1 MRKLVIPMLFLL
13 LVGLNSC
20 KKEINSIGLDLRDDL
35 LGTEF
40 VDTTTLRAYSLLE
53 DSLNTTYTNTL
64 LGELHD
70 PIFGQTE
77 AAIYMQLALEKTIA
91 FTDNDIFDSI
101 VLVLSYTG
109 GYMGDTTQ
117 PVSIEVHKLSED
129 LNSTQTYY
137 QFSTVTHE
145 SENLTH
151 STNFQTCYKPT
162 TSFTVGT
169 DQTKSAPHLRIRLT
183 DNLKSDLMKNI
194 SSTNELRTTLKGLYI
209 KANSTGNPGSMAYFR
224 MNNDN
229 SGLILYTHRAD
240 TTLTSQFRFYT
251 KGTQEEVTYFTH
263 FDHDYAQSTDP
274 QFSQMVLSGDHTV
287 GDKTLYLQSTGG
299 IKTKIEFPHLAD
311 LFKEQNININR
322 VIINRAELVITNML
336 PDEVYLKNPDNLTIK
351 YIGTDGKLNA
361 LADENLGT
369 SYFGGTYN
377 KDKQEYRIRIT
388 RHVQSILKG
397 VVKNNGFYLMPGSAA
412 VSSTRLKFFGT
423 KPDDLTKRLRL
434 EISYTIY

>member
-1 MRKLVIPMLFLL
+1 MRKLVIPVLFLL
-13 LVGLNSC
+13 LIGLNSC

-40 VDTTTLRAYSLLE
+40 MDTTTLQTFSLLE

-117 PVSIEVHKLSED
+117 PVSFEVYKLSED

-145 SENLTH
+145 SENLTNI
-151 STNFQTCYKPT
+151 SNFQTCYKPT
-162 TSFTVGT
+162 TSFTVGN

-209 KANSTGNPGSMAYFR
+209 KANSAGNPGTMAYFR

-240 TTLTSQFRFYT
+240 TALTSQFRFYT
-251 KGTQEEVTYFTH
+251 KGAQEEVTYFTH
-263 FDHDYAQSTDP
+263 FDHDYNQSTDP
-274 QFSQMVLSGDHTV
+274 QFTQMVLSGDHAV
-287 GDKTLYLQSTGG
+287 GDKMLYLQSTGG
-299 IKTKIEFPHLAD
+299 IKTKIDFPYLAD
-311 LFKEQNININR
+311 LFKGQN

-336 PDEVYLKNPDNLTIK
+336 PDEMYLKSPTNLNIK
-351 YIGTDGKLNA
+351 YIGTDGKLNT

-369 SYFGGTYN
+369 AYFGGTYD

-412 VSSTRLKFFGT
+412 ISSTRLKFYGS